1 MSNIVITH
9 SLHTF
14 LIFLYN
20 VPKLIMSKIKPFCF
34 ATIHHKEVSYLA
46 VFEIEI
52 SQLGVMKCTNT
63 FNDLSESGE
72 DEQT

>member
-1 MSNIVITH
+1 
-9 SLHTF
+9 
-14 LIFLYN
+14 
-20 VPKLIMSKIKPFCF
+20 MSKIKPFCF